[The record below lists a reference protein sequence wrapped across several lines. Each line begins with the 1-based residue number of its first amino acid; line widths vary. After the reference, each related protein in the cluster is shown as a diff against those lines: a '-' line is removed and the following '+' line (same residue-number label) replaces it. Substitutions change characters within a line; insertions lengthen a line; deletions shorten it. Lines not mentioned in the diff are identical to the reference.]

1 MSALLQFLNRY
12 ALLLLPAVLLGAWAV
27 LLVVKR
33 CSWKG
38 WLAWAASCAGLLL
51 GLHLLRTPAVTVFA
65 AQPAPDQAAATS
77 PGPAPQPA
85 AAGSSLPDIADLSSP
100 EALRRLLTSAHGRP
114 TLVDF
119 YTDYGIS

>member
-12 ALLLLPAVLLGAWAV
+12 ALLLLPAVLLGAGAV

-38 WLAWAASCAGLLL
+38 WLAWTASCAALLL
-51 GLHLLRTPAVTVFA
+51 GLYLLRTPAVTVFA
-65 AQPAPDQAAATS
+65 AQPAL
-77 PGPAPQPA
+77 QPA
-85 AAGSSLPDIADLSSP
+85 AAGSSRQDIAELTSP
-100 EALRRLLTSAHGRP
+100 EEIRRLLASSHGRP

-119 YTDYGIS
+119 YTDYGIG